1 MLIHQSSNC
10 IPFFKNIRVQ
20 SMQCF
25 NLAIHTYM
33 WPLSSNHCV
42 DFHFCSLSADII
54 DYVII
59 CYIFAVLCV
68 LYTCLKKIAKVRSKC
83 SNKIVARWE
92 RRKEPMFGHEVMLIP
107 HNLITPKPPF
117 GNQIIKVYYMHKL
130 IKFYSLS

>member
-1 MLIHQSSNC
+1 
-10 IPFFKNIRVQ
+10 
-20 SMQCF
+20 MQCF

-68 LYTCLKKIAKVRSKC
+68 LYTCLKKIAKVRS
-83 SNKIVARWE
+83 NKIVVNILPNVQDLPSPFSFLLGG
-92 RRKEPMFGHEVMLIP
+92 KEGKNQCLVM
-107 HNLITPKPPF
+107 K
-117 GNQIIKVYYMHKL
+117 
-130 IKFYSLS
+130 